1 MIIYDEHMPSSL
13 RDFGIEIPVDDSR
26 AVKTYQL
33 LTRHPILGK
42 NVNQWHDRNISEVV
56 TRDDLLRVHSAQYV
70 ERLFSEKL
78 EDEIVR
84 TFELIDENGRYHRYN
99 PRNAKLPLRDLFG
112 RILRK
117 VAQTVQSARL
127 ALEHGFCF
135 SFSGGMHHA
144 HREYGSGFCLVN
156 DIMIALR
163 KLQAEKRI
171 RTAWVIDVDAHKGDG
186 TAELTLADES
196 VRTLSIHMGH
206 GWPLDGAEFDSQ
218 GRLNAA
224 FIPSDIDIPMAAG
237 EDDLYVPRLREG
249 LNQLNE
255 FPRPDLAL
263 VVSGADPYEKDELPS
278 TADLKLSLQQLLE
291 RDLLVYNFLKER
303 SIPRAYVMAGGYGQ
317 SSWEVYVQFL
327 EHVLVEESLSNV

>member
-1 MIIYDEHMPSSL
+1 MIIYDEHVPSSL

-33 LTRHPILGK
+33 LTRHPVLGK
-42 NVNQWHDRNISEVV
+42 NVNQWHVRTISEVV

-70 ERLFSEKL
+70 EQLFSEKL
-78 EDEIVR
+78 DDEIVR
-84 TFELIDENGRYHRYN
+84 TFELIDENGQYHRYN
-99 PRNAKLPLRDLFG
+99 PHHAKLPLRDLFG

-117 VAQTVQSARL
+117 VAQTVQCGRL

-144 HREYGSGFCLVN
+144 HRDYGSGFCLVN
-156 DIMIALR
+156 DIMIAIR

-186 TAELTLADES
+186 TAELTQGDES
-196 VRTLSIHMGH
+196 VRTLSIHMAH
-206 GWPLDGAEFDSQ
+206 GWPLDGEEFDSS

-255 FPRPDLAL
+255 FPHPDLAL

-278 TADLKLSLQQLLE
+278 TADLKLSLQQLHE

-303 SIPRAYVMAGGYGQ
+303 FIPRAYVMAGGYGK
-317 SSWEVYVQFL
+317 SCWEVYVQFL
-327 EHVLVEESLSNV
+327 EHVLVESLSNA